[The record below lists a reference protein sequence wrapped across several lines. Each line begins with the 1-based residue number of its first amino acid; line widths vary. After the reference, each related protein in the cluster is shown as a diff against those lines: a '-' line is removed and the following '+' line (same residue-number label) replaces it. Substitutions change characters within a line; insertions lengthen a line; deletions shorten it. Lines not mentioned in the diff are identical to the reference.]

1 MALEDWPLQYTV
13 MKKRVNEEW
22 RGKPKKNPPWYFKV
36 LIKTQDTCC
45 FFPRSCLSFVVFVS
59 TSKPLS
65 LTRPTRQKSLR
76 FPCWAGATCSVR
88 STEEMS
94 PLVFVTAVFSLEG
107 IHQKTIS
114 CSLGNSIYKR
124 TWRYEILDKQIQQ
137 FNAYQT
143 FADPPIAGSWLASP
157 VKKRMNMSC
166 RAMSKHLSTAFV
178 CFNSWHRDTHWVAC
192 NAAKNVVRMVDGS
205 WGYAIQCV
213 HACYL

>member
-1 MALEDWPLQYTV
+1 MLFFS
-13 MKKRVNEEW
+13 KKL
-22 RGKPKKNPPWYFKV
+22 PFF
-36 LIKTQDTCC
+36 CC
-45 FFPRSCLSFVVFVS
+45 FCFFVIIS

-76 FPCWAGATCSVR
+76 FPCRAGATCSVR

-107 IHQKTIS
+107 IHQKKIS

-124 TWRYEILDKQIQQ
+124 TWRYEVLDKQIQQ

-178 CFNSWHRDTHWVAC
+178 CFDSWHRDTHWVAC
-192 NAAKNVVRMVDGS
+192 NAAKMWWGWWMVFEDMQFNV
-205 WGYAIQCV
+205 
-213 HACYL
+213 

>member
-1 MALEDWPLQYTV
+1 
-13 MKKRVNEEW
+13 MKNEE
-22 RGKPKKNPPWYFKV
+22 GNQKKIPHDTYFKV

-45 FFPRSCLSFVVFVS
+45 FFPRSCLSFVVFVLFVIIS

-76 FPCWAGATCSVR
+76 FPCRAGATCSVR

-107 IHQKTIS
+107 IHQKKIS

-178 CFNSWHRDTHWVAC
+178 CFDSWHRDTHWVAC
-192 NAAKNVVRMVDGS
+192 NAAKMCWGWWMVFEDVQFNV
-205 WGYAIQCV
+205 
-213 HACYL
+213 